1 MVKIE
6 AAFGELKKELAN
18 ANARPRK
25 ETKKAP
31 AQKRKRFFE
40 PMLGR

>member
-6 AAFGELKKELAN
+6 VALGEIKKEFAKSD
-18 ANARPRK
+18 AHPRK
-25 ETKKAP
+25 GAKKTP